1 MNTRR
6 SFLGGTAVALGATML
21 GSSAT
26 KAQPSATTLKLATSW
41 PKGFPIFEFAANHF
55 SERVLELSGGTL
67 NIQVDSANKHKAPF
81 EVFDF
86 VQQGIYDLGHTA
98 SYYWKSVA
106 PVMSILTTTPFG
118 MNVAEQNAWFWS
130 GGGNEL
136 MQEAYQPYNLL
147 SFNAGNTGVQ
157 MGGWFRK
164 EINSLEDL
172 QGLKIRVPGLAGE
185 VYAAVGAVPVTIP
198 GGELYTALERN
209 TIDALEWVGPHLDVN
224 MGFHQVADFY
234 YTGWHEPAAELQ
246 YLVNKAAWSSLS
258 DSQQAILQTAMNE
271 TSFLMMA
278 ESTQLNALTWSEMSK
293 DAPNVKLRNFPDEV
307 LNALK
312 LATNEKLEELASSS
326 ELAQRIV
333 RSQQQFLDKVRP
345 WTRLHTLPGS

>member
-6 SFLGGTAVALGATML
+6 SFLGGAALALGATVI
-21 GSSAT
+21 GGVSAQ
-26 KAQPSATTLKLATSW
+26 AQETATTLKLATSW

-55 SERVLELSGGTL
+55 SERVLQLSGGTL

-98 SYYWKSVA
+98 SYYWKSVD
-106 PVMSILTTTPFG
+106 PVMSVLTTTPFG

-136 MQEAYQPYNLL
+136 MHEAYKPYSLL

-164 EINSLEDL
+164 EIHSLNDL

-224 MGFHQVADFY
+224 MGFHQVADYY

-246 YLVNKAAWSSLS
+246 YLVNQATWGSLS
-258 DSQQAILQTAMNE
+258 ESHKAILQTAMNE

-278 ESTQLNALTWSEMSK
+278 EATQLNAKTWSELSN
-293 DAPNVKLRNFPDEV
+293 DAPNVKLRNFPEEV
-307 LNALK
+307 LDALK
-312 LATNEKLEELASSS
+312 EATKEKLEELASSS
-326 ELAQRIV
+326 DLAKRIV
-333 RSQQQFLDKVRP
+333 HSQQSFLEKTRP
-345 WTRLHTLPGS
+345 WTRLHTLPKT